1 MNFCPKAFWYKE
13 FWSIKRGLFKL
24 FLTLEEIHESID
36 TIITEIWETRRFQ
49 PAASF
54 NFNSKDY
61 SSESHPAVLYNIIL
75 DLQYE
80 NGELFPSRFHIFFF
94 FDRWDGRGRLE
105 RGGGGVEKNL
115 HKR

>member
-13 FWSIKRGLFKL
+13 FWSIERGLFKL

-36 TIITEIWETRRFQ
+36 TIIIEIWETRRFQ

-61 SSESHPAVLYNIIL
+61 SSESHPAVL
-75 DLQYE
+75 
-80 NGELFPSRFHIFFF
+80 
-94 FDRWDGRGRLE
+94 
-105 RGGGGVEKNL
+105 
-115 HKR
+115 